1 MVSKTFN
8 RYIWLVNTLMQRGKL
23 TFEEISTLWQESGL
37 GDGKPMPLRTFHQH
51 RKAVEELFGIEI
63 SCTSPSDGYNY
74 FIKNPQAM
82 HKDKTRQ
89 WLLNS
94 FTLSNMII
102 AGHNM
107 KDRILFEN
115 IPGGIEYLQPI
126 IESMQQ
132 NKVLELD
139 YQACGSHLKTYHLE
153 PYAMK
158 VYRQRWY
165 VVGKLQEQ
173 DAIRLLSLDR
183 IIDLRQTDSSFIVPK
198 DFNAE
203 RYFANSIGVYVNE
216 DLTPQKIRIRAYGK
230 QVEYL
235 RSLPLH
241 RSQEEVLTKHEQF
254 SEFQYKVCL
263 TPDLT
268 TELLAMGENIEVLEP
283 QELRNEMKKR
293 LEGCLAR
300 YNSKYYGKRIKRDF
314 FL

>member
-23 TFEEISTLWQESGL
+23 TFDEISALWQGSGL

-82 HKDKTRQ
+82 QKDRTRQ

-115 IPGGIEYLQPI
+115 IPGGTEYIQPI

-132 NKVLELD
+132 NMALELD
-139 YQACGSHLKTYHLE
+139 YQAYGSHLETYHLE

-165 VVGKLQEQ
+165 VVGRLLEQ
-173 DAIRLLSLDR
+173 DAIRHLSLDR
-183 IIDLRQTDSSFIVPK
+183 IIDLRQTDSSFMVPK

-203 RYFANSIGVYVNE
+203 KYFANTIGIYVNE
-216 DLTPQKIRIRAYGK
+216 GLLPQKVRIRAYGK

-241 RSQEEVLTKHEQF
+241 RSQEEVLTKHEQC
-254 SEFQYKVCL
+254 SEFQYRVCL
-263 TPDLT
+263 TPELT

-283 QELRNEMKKR
+283 QNLRDEMKKR
-293 LEGCLAR
+293 LEECLT
-300 YNSKYYGKRIKRDF
+300 KYK
-314 FL
+314 

>member
-23 TFEEISTLWQESGL
+23 TFEEISALWQESGL

-82 HKDKTRQ
+82 QKDRTRQ

-115 IPGGIEYLQPI
+115 IPGGTEYLQPI

-139 YQACGSHLKTYHLE
+139 YQAYGSHLETYHLE
-153 PYAMK
+153 SYTMK

-165 VVGKLQEQ
+165 VVGRLLEQ
-173 DAIRLLSLDR
+173 DAIRHLSLDR
-183 IIDLRQTDSSFIVPK
+183 IIDLRQTDSLFIVPR
-198 DFNAE
+198 DFNADK
-203 RYFANSIGVYVNE
+203 YFANTIGVYVNE
-216 DLTPQKIRIRAYGK
+216 NLTPQKVRIRAYGK

-241 RSQEEVLTKHEQF
+241 RSQEEVLTKHEQY
-254 SEFQYKVCL
+254 SEFQYRVCL
-263 TPDLT
+263 TPELT

-283 QELRNEMKKR
+283 QELREEMKKR
-293 LEGCLAR
+293 IER
-300 YNSKYYGKRIKRDF
+300 MFNVYK
-314 FL
+314 

>member
-8 RYIWLVNTLMQRGKL
+8 RYIWLVNILMQNGKL
-23 TFEEISTLWQESGL
+23 SFEEISMFWEDSHLGEGKTL
-37 GDGKPMPLRTFHQH
+37 PLRTFHQH

-63 SCTSPSDGYNY
+63 GCTAASDGYRY
-74 FIKNPQAM
+74 FIKNPQVM
-82 HKDKTRQ
+82 QKDKTRQ

-94 FTLSNMII
+94 FTLSNLII

-107 KDRILFEN
+107 KGRILFEN

-126 IESMQQ
+126 IEAMQK
-132 NKVLELD
+132 NKLLELD
-139 YQACGSHLKTYHLE
+139 YQAYGSHLETFHME

-165 VVGKLQEQ
+165 IVGRLQEQ
-173 DAIRLLSLDR
+173 DAIRHLSLDR
-183 IIDLRQTDSSFIVPK
+183 IIDLRQTDTTFVLPK

-203 RYFANSIGVYVNE
+203 KYYANSIGVFVNE
-216 DLTPQKIRIRAYGK
+216 NLNPLKVRIRAYDR

-241 RSQEEVLTKHEQF
+241 RSQEEVLTKHEQY
-254 SEFQYKVCL
+254 SEFQYRVCL
-263 TPDLT
+263 SPELT

-283 QELRNEMKKR
+283 QELREEMKKR
-293 LEGCLAR
+293 LEESLTR
-300 YNSKYYGKRIKRDF
+300 YK
-314 FL
+314 

>member
-1 MVSKTFN
+1 MVSKIFN
-8 RYIWLVNTLMQRGKL
+8 RYIWLVNLLMQNGKL
-23 TFEEISTLWQESGL
+23 TFEEISMLWEDSHL
-37 GDGKPMPLRTFHQH
+37 GDGKSLPLRTFHQH

-63 SCTSPSDGYNY
+63 GCTSASDGYRY
-74 FIKNPQAM
+74 YIKNPQAIQ
-82 HKDKTRQ
+82 KDKTRQ

-115 IPGGIEYLQPI
+115 IPGGTEYLQPI

-132 NKVLELD
+132 NMALELD
-139 YQACGSHLKTYHLE
+139 YQAYGSHLETYHLE

-165 VVGKLQEQ
+165 VVGRLLEQ
-173 DAIRLLSLDR
+173 DAIRHLSLDR
-183 IIDLRQTDSSFIVPK
+183 IIDLRQTDSSFMVPK

-203 RYFANSIGVYVNE
+203 KYFANTIGIYVNE
-216 DLTPQKIRIRAYGK
+216 GLLPQKVRIRAYGK
-230 QVEYL
+230 QVGYL

-241 RSQEEVLTKHEQF
+241 RSQEEVLTKHEQY
-254 SEFQYKVCL
+254 SEFQYRVCL
-263 TPDLT
+263 TPELT

-283 QELRNEMKKR
+283 QNLRDEMKKR
-293 LEGCLAR
+293 LEECLT
-300 YNSKYYGKRIKRDF
+300 KYK
-314 FL
+314 